1 MGLDVTGVGAVAD
14 LTGKIIDKIWPD
26 KSDQERAQLAAAVQ
40 IVNGQLEI
48 NKNEAASPSLFV
60 AGWRPAVGWVCA
72 SALAFQ
78 YLARPLLLGFGV
90 TQTLPGLDDQLWQL
104 LFGMLGMGALRTF
117 EKSKGVA

>member
-48 NKNEAASPSLFV
+48 NKTEAASPSLFV

-78 YLARPLLLGFGV
+78 YLARPLLLGFGI
-90 TQTLPGLDDQLWQL
+90 TQTLPGVDDQLWQL